1 MSVSIVDIDEQ
12 RQKLIMKYSN
22 NNIQIKKIQDIL
34 SKLNDKTI
42 KKQAQ
47 IQELKKDIIRMNIEY
62 KNICEIFNGC
72 I

>member
-1 MSVSIVDIDEQ
+1 MSVTIVDIDDQ
-12 RQKLIMKYSN
+12 RQKLIMKFSN

-34 SKLNDKTI
+34 SKLNEKII
-42 KKQAQ
+42 KKQAH

-62 KNICEIFNGC
+62 KNICEIINGC